1 MPPLKAEK
9 NKNGVWPL
17 ILGPFIIMENI
28 EISFPTI
35 GEVVREIFNCSGLLP
50 QKEDPNNSI
59 LSANDKKT
67 LQMQLKRL
75 ADESS
80 KIDGKLEELLDTLKK
95 LLIKAVPNERVA
107 CMIMEFVEELLGN
120 YKVVLKD
127 DGTYLDKKKAAQ
139 WFIKVYLLDRLV
151 VSFYKNYLRFNVVDE
166 ELNIPDLISWVL
178 PETNSKKT
186 TWPLAHAWKLIY
198 SSLSISQLAFHYP
211 DKIKEDNKATQNLDN
226 AQRWVAGKQLP
237 SISSLYANLDYSLEL
252 LNKSK
257 DAKTHRVVNAK
268 QVNEFKLI
276 LFIAR
281 AATFFFKKLQKSF
294 GDDFLLNV
302 CTHIKG
308 QSGRL
313 LRINKKIGKDLDL
326 IKANYTD
333 LTTEE
338 IDEINFK
345 HVSRCWQNNAIK
357 QEKGALL
364 LQEYIEADAFKDLS
378 EREAAMVRISCVG
391 SFQAYRILEAEK
403 FNTLENMPTLFP
415 EFLVKGLE
423 LKKRIT
429 SLSQAKGYEKKL
441 KDKGLEEILGWLSY
455 WCYANFYYRNEDN
468 ENANVFYK
476 KAFTKAKYSA
486 GKNQYTLVNQYIES
500 CAKSNKYKDMKKAV
514 AWANYLGLK
523 VRWLRGWD
531 DPESEESL
539 KGLFNLMGQ
548 DKFRYVQL

>member
-1 MPPLKAEK
+1 
-9 NKNGVWPL
+9 
-17 ILGPFIIMENI
+17 MENT

-50 QKEDPNNSI
+50 QKEDPNNSM
-59 LSANDKKT
+59 LSASDKKT

-80 KIDGKLEELLDTLKK
+80 KIDGKLDELLITLKK
-95 LLIKAVPNERVA
+95 LLIKAIPNERVA
-107 CMIMEFVEELLGN
+107 CMVMEFVEEILVT
-120 YKVVLKD
+120 YKAVLKD
-127 DGTYLDKKKAAQ
+127 DGTYLSKKKTTQ

-151 VSFYKNYLRFNVVDE
+151 ISFYKNYLRFNVVDE
-166 ELNIPDLISWVL
+166 KINVPELISWAL

-211 DKIKEDNKATQNLDN
+211 DKRKEDNKATQNLDN

-252 LNKSK
+252 LNNSK

-268 QVNEFKLI
+268 QVNEFKLM

-281 AATFFFKKLQKSF
+281 AATFFFKEVQRSF

-313 LRINKKIGKDLDL
+313 LRINKKIEKDLDS
-326 IKANYTD
+326 IKADYIN
-333 LTTEE
+333 LTAAEN
-338 IDEINFK
+338 DEINYQYVGQF
-345 HVSRCWQNNAIK
+345 WQRYAA
-357 QEKGALL
+357 QQQAGASV
-364 LQEYIEADAFKDLS
+364 LQDYIEADAFKNVS
-378 EREAAMVRISCVG
+378 EREVAMVHISCVG
-391 SFQAYRILEAEK
+391 PLQAYSLLEAGKFNIREKMPTSFPELFGKGLKLKNSISSLTQAEK
-403 FNTLENMPTLFP
+403 FKSELKS
-415 EFLVKGLE
+415 KGLE
-423 LKKRIT
+423 GT
-429 SLSQAKGYEKKL
+429 
-441 KDKGLEEILGWLSY
+441 LGWLSD
-455 WCYANFYYRNEDN
+455 WCYANFYYRREDN
-468 ENANVFYK
+468 VNANTFYK
-476 KAFTKAKYSA
+476 KAFSKAKYSA
-486 GKNQYTLVNQYIES
+486 GGHQYKLVNQYIES
-500 CAKSNKYKDMKKAV
+500 CAKSNKYRDMKKAV
-514 AWANYLGLK
+514 AWANYLGIK

-539 KGLFNLMGQ
+539 NGLFNLMGQ
-548 DKFRYVQL
+548 DNFRYAQL

>member
-1 MPPLKAEK
+1 M
-9 NKNGVWPL
+9 
-17 ILGPFIIMENI
+17 GPFIIMENI

-59 LSANDKKT
+59 LSARDKKT

-80 KIDGKLEELLDTLKK
+80 KIDGKLDELLITLKII
-95 LLIKAVPNERVA
+95 LFKAIPSERVA

-120 YKVVLKD
+120 YKIVLKD
-127 DGTYLDKKKAAQ
+127 DGTYLDKKKATQ

-166 ELNIPDLISWVL
+166 KLNIPMLISWVL
-178 PETNSKKT
+178 PETNSKKI
-186 TWPLAHAWKLIY
+186 TWPLANSWKLIY
-198 SSLSISQLAFHYP
+198 SSLSISQSGFHNP
-211 DKIKEDNKATQNLDN
+211 DKNAGDYKAIQNLEK

-237 SISSLYANLDYSLEL
+237 SISSLYASLDYSLEL
-252 LNKSK
+252 LKSSK
-257 DAKTHRVVNAK
+257 DEKTHRLVSDK
-268 QVNEFKLI
+268 QACEFKLM

-281 AATFFFKKLQKSF
+281 AATFFFKEIQNTF

-302 CTHIKG
+302 CRHIKG

-313 LRINKKIGKDLDL
+313 LRINKKIEKDLDS

-338 IDEINFK
+338 IDEINFQY
-345 HVSRCWQNNAIK
+345 VSRCWQNNAIK

-364 LQEYIEADAFKDLS
+364 LQEYIEAEAFKDLS

-391 SFQAYRILEAEK
+391 SFQTYRILEAEK

-429 SLSQAKGYEKKL
+429 LLSQAKGYEKEL
-441 KDKGLEEILGWLSY
+441 KDKGLEEILGWLSD
-455 WCYANFYYRNEDN
+455 WCYANFYYRNEEN

-500 CAKSNKYKDMKKAV
+500 CAKSNKYRDMKKAV
-514 AWANYLGLK
+514 AWANYLEIE

-531 DPESEESL
+531 DRESEDSL

-548 DKFRYVQL
+548 NNFRYAHL

>member
-1 MPPLKAEK
+1 
-9 NKNGVWPL
+9 
-17 ILGPFIIMENI
+17 
-28 EISFPTI
+28 
-35 GEVVREIFNCSGLLP
+35 
-50 QKEDPNNSI
+50 
-59 LSANDKKT
+59 
-67 LQMQLKRL
+67 
-75 ADESS
+75 
-80 KIDGKLEELLDTLKK
+80 
-95 LLIKAVPNERVA
+95 
-107 CMIMEFVEELLGN
+107 
-120 YKVVLKD
+120 
-127 DGTYLDKKKAAQ
+127 
-139 WFIKVYLLDRLV
+139 LV

-198 SSLSISQLAFHYP
+198 SSLSISQSGFHNP
-211 DKIKEDNKATQNLDN
+211 DKNAGDYKTIQNLEK

-252 LNKSK
+252 LKSSK
-257 DAKTHRVVNAK
+257 DEKTHRLVSDK
-268 QVNEFKLI
+268 QVNEFKLM

-281 AATFFFKKLQKSF
+281 ASTYFFKEVQSSF
-294 GDDFLLNV
+294 GDEFLLNV
-302 CTHIKG
+302 CQHIKG

-313 LRINKKIGKDLDL
+313 SRINKNIGKELNS
-326 IKANYTD
+326 IKTIYTGF
-333 LTTEE
+333 TVKEV
-338 IDEINFK
+338 DELHYQ

-429 SLSQAKGYEKKL
+429 SLSQAKGFEKEL
-441 KDKGLEEILGWLSY
+441 KDKGLEEILGWLSD

-486 GKNQYTLVNQYIES
+486 GGNQYKLVNQYIES
-500 CAKSNKYKDMKKAV
+500 CAKSNKYRDMKKAV
-514 AWANYLGLK
+514 AWANYLSIE
-523 VRWLRGWD
+523 VRWLRGSD

-539 KGLFNLMGQ
+539 KGLFNFIGQ
-548 DKFRYVQL
+548 DTLRYAQL